1 MSTRWF
7 GYPADE
13 AALGATLARLVEDV
27 SRLLD
32 RLEAE
37 APAVVSGSLQVAP
50 GVPPVA
56 PGAARVD
63 AEAAAV
69 VLPLRRVPGASL
81 VVQVAEWSSSVG
93 CWWSS
98 ADDPMTGPAG
108 AELFAEFP
116 LRPDGPGRA
125 MAWLERELRR
135 PVTERVAW
143 FGVARRH
150 VWSVVLDDGGELAVR
165 SRWLPAWRSP
175 GSELPVAAGADRGP
189 VPEAGLLV
197 AAVAAAAAGWALAAA
212 TPALL
217 WISWAGGAV
226 RALNLAAFALLLA
239 WFRVAASGRRA
250 RVRVPMLAGL
260 ALATLGQAV
269 QLLAGATRAPSPNDP
284 AGQAFGLVL
293 RAPLPSL
300 LAAAALA
307 CWLAAIL
314 GLLGRGRVPAWL
326 PVAAGAAWT
335 LDVVVGLGW
344 LLAAARDHP
353 AEALAWYD
361 APNLALREAA
371 LALAVLLLLA
381 VIDRRSATAGA
392 GLVGAVLLVVANS
405 FAVQAGVS
413 ALVGLAPQLL
423 WFAVAS
429 TITLAAWF
437 GGAVLLTVAAAH
449 PTTPDPGGDPTRP
462 RATAADWSAS
472 EDVRAD

>member
-7 GYPADE
+7 GDPADE
-13 AALGATLARLVEDV
+13 GALGPTLARLVEDV

-32 RLEAE
+32 RLDWLEAT
-37 APAVVSGSLQVAP
+37 
-50 GVPPVA
+50 PVA

-63 AEAAAV
+63 LEPAAV

-81 VVQVAEWSSSVG
+81 IVQVAEWASSVG

-98 ADDPMTGPAG
+98 ASDPTTGPA
-108 AELFAEFP
+108 AEQLFAEFP

-125 MAWLERELRR
+125 VAWLERELRR

-143 FGVARRH
+143 FGVARRQ

-165 SRWLPAWRSP
+165 GRWLPGWTAP
-175 GSELPVAAGADRGP
+175 GSGSPVPAGAGQGP

-197 AAVAAAAAGWALAAA
+197 GAVAAAAAGWALAAA
-212 TPALL
+212 TPALF
-217 WISWAGGAV
+217 WVSWAGGAV
-226 RALNLAAFALLLA
+226 RVLGLAAFALLLA

-260 ALATLGQAV
+260 VLATLGQAV
-269 QLLAGATRAPSPNDP
+269 QLLAGATRAPSPDAP

-293 RAPLPSL
+293 RASLPSL

-314 GLLGRGRVPAWL
+314 GLPGRGRVPAWL
-326 PVAAGAAWT
+326 PVAAGAGWT
-335 LDVVVGLGW
+335 LDIVVGLGW

-353 AEALAWYD
+353 AEGLAWYD
-361 APNLALREAA
+361 APTVALREAA

-381 VIDRRSATAGA
+381 VIDRRPATAGA
-392 GLVGAVLLVVANS
+392 GLAGAVLLVVANS

-437 GGAVLLTVAAAH
+437 GGAILLSVTAAH
-449 PTTPDPGGDPTRP
+449 PAPIPAGRP
-462 RATAADWSAS
+462 ARIGVAG
-472 EDVRAD
+472 